1 MSRVKKIAR
10 RTFLFGSAAI
20 VGGIA
25 FGIYTTRQPHD
36 NPLLK
41 DLGDDEVTFNPWV
54 KISGDTIT
62 LIAPH
67 TDIGQGARSLQ
78 AALIAEE
85 LDLDFGQFEIETGPA
100 APAYFNAAAA
110 VDGAPFRQRDDG
122 FVANTGRGAIGT
134 VAKVMGIQ
142 VTGGS
147 STVPDSYEK
156 LRIAG
161 AVARETLKLA
171 ASREHNVPVDQ
182 LRTESG
188 AVVLP
193 DGRSVSYTS
202 LAEAAATV
210 EPIEEVSLRSP
221 SQWRLLGR
229 DMMRE
234 DIPAKSTGTL
244 DFGIDLVL
252 DGMLNATV
260 RFNPRQGGVLN
271 GYNADAATSL
281 PGVRRILD
289 VTNGVA
295 VIADNTWNAFKAA
308 NAIDFDWGEAPYP
321 ADSAAHWAEVEAS
334 FTEDRLDREW
344 RHDGDVDG
352 ALADAASAERYEYRA
367 PYLAHQPLEPLS
379 ALILVTDERAD
390 IWVAHQFPRQAQ
402 QIIADIVGLKRDD
415 VYLHNQ
421 YAGGSFGHRL
431 EFENV
436 RYAAEIGVQM
446 KGTPVKLTF
455 SREEDFAH
463 DFLRQIGMSRVSGVV
478 ADRQIQTMDIEV
490 ATPSVLGSQMP
501 RAGLPAAGPD
511 AQIPAGIWD
520 TPYAIPNFRVRA
532 YRVPELAP
540 VSSWRAVGASTG
552 GFFLETAMDELIDAA
567 GADPL
572 DERLRLCDDPIA
584 CRILEAVG
592 EMSDWGSV
600 TADNV
605 GRGLALVYS
614 FGVYVAEVVEV
625 SNTPGGI
632 SIDKV
637 WVATDVGRI
646 LDPIAFDN
654 QVKGGV
660 IWGLGH
666 AMNCEITFEDGK
678 AQQSNFHQYTAM
690 RMHQCPDIEV
700 RSLGNDT
707 RVRGIGEPPVPPAA
721 PALANA
727 IYAATGQRLREMPF
741 SKFVRFA

>member
-10 RTFLFGSAAI
+10 RTFLIGSAAI
-20 VGGIA
+20 VGGVA
-25 FGIYTTRQPHD
+25 FGIYTARQPHD

-41 DLGDDEVTFNPWV
+41 DLGDGEASFNPWV
-54 KISGDTIT
+54 KISADRIT

-85 LDLDFGQFEIETGPA
+85 LDLDFGQFEIETGPP

-110 VDGAPFRQRDDG
+110 TDGAPFRQRDDG
-122 FVANTGRGAIGT
+122 FIANTGRGVIGT
-134 VAKVMGIQ
+134 IAKVMGLQI
-142 VTGGS
+142 TGGS

-156 LRIAG
+156 LRMAG
-161 AVARETLKLA
+161 AVARETLKIA

-182 LRTESG
+182 LRTQGG
-188 AVVLP
+188 AVYLP
-193 DGRSVSYTS
+193 DGTAVPYTA
-202 LAEAAATV
+202 LAEAAADV
-210 EPIEEVSLRSP
+210 EPVEEVSLRSP
-221 SQWRLLGR
+221 SQWRLLGK
-229 DMMRE
+229 DMMRS

-244 DFGIDLVL
+244 DFGIDLHL
-252 DGMLNATV
+252 DGMVNATV

-271 GYNADAATSL
+271 GYNAEAARSL
-281 PGVRRILD
+281 PGVQRILD
-289 VTNGVA
+289 VSNGVA

-308 NAIDFDWGEAPYP
+308 DAIEFDWGEAPYP
-321 ADSAAHWAEVEAS
+321 ADSAGHWAAVEAS
-334 FTEDRLDREW
+334 FAKEYLDREW
-344 RHDGDVDG
+344 RHDGDVDE
-352 ALADAASAERYEYRA
+352 ALASGPVTGLFEYRA

-402 QIIADIVGLKRDD
+402 QIVADIVGLKRDA
-415 VYLHNQ
+415 VHLHNQ

-436 RYAAEIGVQM
+436 RYAAEIGVQL

-478 ADRQIQTMDIEV
+478 ADKRIEAMDIEV
-490 ATPSVLGSQMP
+490 ATPSALASQMT
-501 RAGLPAAGPD
+501 RAGLPMAGPD

-540 VSSWRAVGASTG
+540 TSSWRAVGASTG
-552 GFFLETAMDELIDAA
+552 GFFLETALDDLIHAA

-572 DERLRLCDDPIA
+572 EERLRLCDDPIA
-584 CRILEAVG
+584 CRVLEAVG
-592 EMSDWGSV
+592 EMSDWGSP

-625 SNTPGGI
+625 SNGPRGI
-632 SIDKV
+632 SIDKA
-637 WVATDVGRI
+637 WVATDVGRV

-666 AMNCEITFEDGK
+666 AMNCEITFEDGR
-678 AQQSNFHQYTAM
+678 AEQSNYHEYTGM
-690 RMHQCPDIEV
+690 RLHQCPEIEV
-700 RSLGNDT
+700 RALGNDT
-707 RVRGIGEPPVPPAA
+707 KVRGIGEPTVPPAA
-721 PALANA
+721 AALANA
-727 IYAATGQRLREMPF
+727 IFDATGERLREMPF